1 MIYNDLSIGYQN
13 NNKQLNIKKY
23 SNGSRLTF
31 KIIDSTHTF
40 VFPDNSEV
48 FIDISGQSI
57 KANKEKYYGVT
68 SFNISDELFNKIPIG
83 KVSFSAKLLVNGS
96 IIYTVLG
103 GILEIYPSCVVLEDS
118 IE

>member
-13 NNKQLNIKKY
+13 NNTQLNIKKY

-57 KANKEKYYGVT
+57 KANKEKYYGIT
-68 SFNISDELFNKIPIG
+68 SFNISDELFDKIPEG
-83 KVSFSAKLLVNGS
+83 KNNFSVDIQVNGES
-96 IIYTVLG
+96 IYSIPG
-103 GILEIYPSCVVLEDS
+103 GIIEFYPSCVFLEA
-118 IE
+118 IPK